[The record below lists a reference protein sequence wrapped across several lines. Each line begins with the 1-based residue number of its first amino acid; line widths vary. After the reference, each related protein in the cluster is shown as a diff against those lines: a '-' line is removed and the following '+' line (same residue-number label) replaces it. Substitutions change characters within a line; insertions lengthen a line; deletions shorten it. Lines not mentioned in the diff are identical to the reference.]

1 MATNGLLSG
10 GGPLFGGGASD
21 IGILGYTPTTPA
33 DTVTRGAVQVPLE
46 MAMHEGANKY
56 ENYVRAWPDLLNHY
70 LNLMPTDTSSMA
82 QWGQKHWQ
90 DIGQHETDAYMA
102 AQGKTPME
110 AFRARG
116 MWGDTPVPRTHLGPG
131 RFQASRHLP
140 AMETGYDPRATVTET
155 CYSAG
160 LPQPDVE
167 GYKYEYPVYEWGG
180 VTQPEYTYAGHTTAD
195 ISEYPYYP
203 YMPDGGEAIRS
214 RNDRILV
221 GQRLVP
227 GTTSSSSASANSNMA
242 ESSDYVKNYAIDSS
256 NNGGRQYITNFP
268 STGNTYEDY
277 VTRYPDLDAAYTD
290 YLNTQDS
297 SVVDFWEEPGVRHG
311 VGGMSANYPGTA
323 MSKAQFGHAHWL
335 NNGKTEGR
343 IF

>member
-33 DTVTRGAVQVPLE
+33 DTFTRGGVEVPME
-46 MAMHEGANKY
+46 MGMFEGANKY

-70 LNLMPTDTSSMA
+70 LNNIPGDTRSMA
-82 QWGQKHWQ
+82 DWGKHHW
-90 DIGQHETDAYMA
+90 DVHGQYETD
-102 AQGKTPME
+102 PSME
-110 AFRARG
+110 AFRGRG
-116 MWGDTPVPRTHLGPG
+116 MWGDTPVPRSSLGPG

-140 AMETGYDPRATVTET
+140 AMETAYDPRAGVTET
-155 CYSAG
+155 TYSAG

-167 GYKYEYPVYEWGG
+167 GYTYEYPVYSWGG
-180 VTQPEYTYAGHTTAD
+180 NQDPTYSYVGHTTAD
-195 ISEYPYYP
+195 IDEYPYYP
-203 YMPDGGEAIRS
+203 YEPTGEPLRS
-214 RNDRILV
+214 RNDRVLI
-221 GQRLVP
+221 GQRLVKKNLADQ
-227 GTTSSSSASANSNMA
+227 SSSS
-242 ESSDYVKNYAIDSS
+242 SSSYTPNYATDSS

-311 VGGMSANYPGTA
+311 VGGM
-323 MSKAQFGHAHWL
+323 
-335 NNGKTEGR
+335 
-343 IF
+343 